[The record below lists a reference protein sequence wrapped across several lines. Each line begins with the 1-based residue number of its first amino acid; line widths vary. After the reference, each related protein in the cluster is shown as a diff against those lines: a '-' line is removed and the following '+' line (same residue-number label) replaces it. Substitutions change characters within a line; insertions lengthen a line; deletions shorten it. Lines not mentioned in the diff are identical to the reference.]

1 MCLGLPS
8 FCSPSTGVRQGDALS
23 TILFNLILHTAVSK
37 IHITGTIA
45 NKTQEIFGYAE
56 DMVLNGRNIVALKEL
71 FHELEKEGKQIELNI
86 NDIKTK
92 YIKISNKQNTGL
104 LQELTVIEYKFQQV
118 SEFTYLDSSLNG
130 NNKIEE

>member
-45 NKTQEIFGYAE
+45 NKTQQIFGYGVDIA
-56 DMVLNGRNIVALKEL
+56 LIGRNIVALKEL
-71 FHELEKEGKQIELNI
+71 FHELEKEGKQKGVNI
-86 NDIKTK
+86 NDTKTK
-92 YIKISNKQNTGL
+92 
-104 LQELTVIEYKFQQV
+104 
-118 SEFTYLDSSLNG
+118 
-130 NNKIEE
+130 